1 MADDGLITLRS
12 SNDFATT
19 LARFLEFLAD
29 KRVTIFAQIDH
40 AAGAAAAG
48 LALPPTT
55 LVIFGNPTTGTPLM
69 QVAQIAGIDL
79 PLKALVWQAAD
90 GTVNLTY
97 NAPAWIA
104 NRHGIGS
111 TLDHAVEDDHS
122 HNGPRT
128 ARNQRLAPR
137 PDA

>member
-1 MADDGLITLRS
+1 MTDNGLITLQSR
-12 SNDFATT
+12 NDFATT
-19 LARFLEFLAD
+19 LARFLEILAD
-29 KRVTIFAQIDH
+29 KRVSIFAQIDH

-69 QVAQIAGIDL
+69 QAAQLAGIDL

-97 NAPAWIA
+97 NAPSWVA

-111 TLDHAVEDDHS
+111 KLEHAIEVLTTVV
-122 HNGPRT
+122 T
-128 ARNQRLAPR
+128 AIARYATS
-137 PDA
+137 A

>member
-1 MADDGLITLRS
+1 MADDGLITLQS

-19 LARFLEFLAD
+19 LARFLEIPAD
-29 KRVTIFAQIDH
+29 KRVSIFAQIDH
-40 AAGAAAAG
+40 AAGAAAEG

-69 QVAQIAGIDL
+69 QVAQVTGIDL

-97 NAPAWIA
+97 NAPSCVA
-104 NRHGIGS
+104 NTHGIGGE
-111 TLDHAVEDDHS
+111 LDHTIEVLTT
-122 HNGPRT
+122 GVT
-128 ARNQRLAPR
+128 ALAR
-137 PDA
+137 HATST